1 MSRRETRANFLA
13 RLKRTAKNLPPSFVL
28 GCFKNMKVRC
38 ARLGAAEGGLFEEG
52 GREAIVPTFVVGSPS
67 GAGPPAERGIFFP
80 EREGHS
86 SPRGLLESSWVTAR
100 DQSLLALSGNKASRG
115 CGA

>member
-1 MSRRETRANFLA
+1 MSRRETRATFLA

-52 GREAIVPTFVVGSPS
+52 GR
-67 GAGPPAERGIFFP
+67 
-80 EREGHS
+80 
-86 SPRGLLESSWVTAR
+86 
-100 DQSLLALSGNKASRG
+100 
-115 CGA
+115 